1 MYFVTMILVP
11 LLSTFFFVDLM
22 KEGLPL
28 KVPTAIVDL
37 DHSPLSRSVTRSL
50 NAGELINIT
59 HDAESYSAALDLVK
73 KGEVFGFFII
83 PENFEKKAYS
93 GEETTMTYYSNLTFY
108 VPGTLSFKG
117 FKSTAVAAMQ
127 GISETTLTMT
137 GLPEDMIGDL
147 MVPVNV
153 NIQQPGNPWTNY
165 SIYLSNSFAPGVLA
179 LMVMLVTA
187 FSICEEIKRATSTRW
202 LDRAGGSVVIALFGK
217 LIPQSVIFTII
228 GIGMQAVLYKFC
240 HFPLNNHP
248 LHMILAVW
256 LLVVA
261 CQWLAVTFICVVPNL
276 RLALSLCSLT
286 GILAFSIAAFSFP
299 VEAMYGGIGIFSYI
313 LPIRYYFL
321 IYIDQALNGIPI
333 FYSRWYYIALMLF
346 VPVGLLGVNRLK
358 KRLLNPVY
366 VP

>member
-37 DHSPLSRSVTRSL
+37 DHSPLSRGVTRSL
-50 NAGELINIT
+50 NAGELIDIT
-59 HDAESYSAALDLVK
+59 HDAESYSEALDLVRT
-73 KGEVFGFFII
+73 GEVFGFFLI

-93 GEETTMTYYSNLTFY
+93 GEETTMTYYSNLTFF
-108 VPGTLSFKG
+108 VPGTLTFKG

-187 FSICEEIKRATSTRW
+187 FSICDEIKRATSPRW
-202 LDRAGGSVVIALFGK
+202 LDRAGGSVVIALLGK
-217 LIPQSVIFTII
+217 LIPQSVIFTVI
-228 GIGMQAVLYKFC
+228 GIGMQAILYKFC

-261 CQWLAVTFICVVPNL
+261 CQWLAVTYICFVPNL

-321 IYIDQALNGIPI
+321 IYIDQALNGIPLY
-333 FYSRWYYIALMLF
+333 YSRWYYIALLLF
-346 VPVGLLGVNRLK
+346 VPVGLLGVKRLK